1 MTTDGRPFLYPFMI
15 LSNSWLWLLLLLVTI
30 VFLKVINAV
39 LDKKKRQDF
48 AYLKKDSLLTEAE
61 KSFYVVLQN
70 VVGDSYLL
78 FSQVSLLEILSVP
91 DGLNRSD
98 HYSALNKIQSK
109 HIDFLLCEKES
120 TRPLLVIELDDS
132 SHSRPDRIK
141 RDEFLDEAFQGAGLS
156 LLHVR
161 VAYEYDREALK
172 QQIQTHVLSLT
183 SPDNSAT
190 LS

>member
-1 MTTDGRPFLYPFMI
+1 MI